1 MARRAAGQVRVGLVG
16 FGNAAMGGHLPG
28 YAKLPELFEVVA
40 LADPTPARLEL
51 GREMLALD
59 PERVYLDAG
68 EMIRRGDVEMIDI
81 CVPQH
86 LHRQIAVAAAESGK
100 HVLCEKP
107 LATTPR
113 DAAAIV
119 AAARS
124 AGVAL
129 GVVHNY
135 LFWPEIAQ
143 TIVLLRAGRIGQV
156 EVAILNYLGV
166 LDLHGNAAY
175 RPTWRHDLTQAGG
188 GVLMDMLHV
197 VYVAE
202 ALLGAPF
209 QRVSAYMA
217 AREVDSPVEDIC
229 LCRFETERSA
239 ALVNIAWGMGPGG
252 IDVSGT
258 DGRIEIRYQGGGTSP
273 FVPLESV
280 TLVDQHGPQPIGIKP
295 DADSLTPLLRDFGH
309 AIVDGREPMATG
321 EQALRTLEA
330 TVAAYIS
337 AATGRTIELP
347 LAEGDPA
354 FELGVEALGQLE
366 LPAWSPLRR
375 RRLFARPAGA

>member
-1 MARRAAGQVRVGLVG
+1 
-16 FGNAAMGGHLPG
+16 MGGHLPG
-28 YAKLPELFEVVA
+28 YAKLPQLFEIVA

-59 PERVYLDAG
+59 QQHVHLDAR
-68 EMIRRGDVEMIDI
+68 EMVGRADIEVVDI

-86 LHRQIAVAAAESGK
+86 LHRQIAVAAAASGK
-100 HVLCEKP
+100 HILCEKP

-119 AAARS
+119 AATRS

-143 TIVLLRAGRIGQV
+143 TISLLRSGRIGQV

-166 LDLHGNAAY
+166 LDLPGNAAY
-175 RPTWRHDLTQAGG
+175 QPTWRHDLTQAGG

-202 ALLGAPF
+202 AMLGMPF
-209 QRVSAYMA
+209 QRVSAYMS
-217 AREVDSPVEDIC
+217 ARQEGSPVEDIC
-229 LCRFETERSA
+229 LCRFEGESGA
-239 ALVNIAWGMGPGG
+239 ALVNIGWGMGPGG
-252 IDVSGT
+252 IAISGT
-258 DGRIEIRYQGGGTSP
+258 TGRIEIRYQGGGTSP
-273 FVPLESV
+273 FMPLDAV
-280 TLVDQHGPQPIGIKP
+280 TLVSEQGAQRIEIEPES
-295 DADSLTPLLRDFGH
+295 DSLTPLLRDFGS
-309 AIVDGREPMATG
+309 AIVEGREPVAPG
-321 EQALRTLEA
+321 EQGLRTLEA
-330 TVAAYIS
+330 TIAAYVS

-347 LAEGDPA
+347 LEEGDPA
-354 FELGVEALGQLE
+354 YERGVGALAELE

-375 RRLFARPAGA
+375 RRLFAAGAEV